1 MLVGQTMGPS
11 SSHETPTDESVLR
24 DSLGRNLIEE
34 RNQTLTLRIHHR
46 RMLNTRRSA
55 KDLSMDGEQERNQT
69 KTDDT
74 RYCAPKARR
83 QQRDCN

>member
-1 MLVGQTMGPS
+1 MGPS

-24 DSLGRNLIEE
+24 YNLGRNLIEE

-46 RMLNTRRSA
+46 RMLNTRKIA

-69 KTDDT
+69 K
-74 RYCAPKARR
+74 K
-83 QQRDCN
+83 